1 MDVACAQ
8 LSTLILIPV
17 SSSRFS
23 IPRNL
28 SAGITIEPLGQV
40 YFVRR
45 PSLLSEM
52 LQQLEWLS
60 WTSLCRSACFDQHRN
75 SVLECLNVIGMLFLF
90 TRRVFQSLTAIA
102 RSALVQPFATAFE
115 EIREHP

>member
-1 MDVACAQ
+1 MKRACVQ
-8 LSTLILIPV
+8 LSAVILIPV

-75 SVLECLNVIGMLFLF
+75 SVLECLNVVGMDGAVLVHAESFPMSHCDREICIGSAFCY
-90 TRRVFQSLTAIA
+90 SL
-102 RSALVQPFATAFE
+102 
-115 EIREHP
+115 